1 MCFPKLIHH
10 QIIFHS
16 SDTPYLQLGPGL
28 GRTDHLWRQLALFP
42 SSRSDFESAVLEA
55 RTVSRADQ
63 TVSPQSVSSMYEIG
77 GGCEARLRRYCWL

>member
-1 MCFPKLIHH
+1 M
-10 QIIFHS
+10 
-16 SDTPYLQLGPGL
+16 
-28 GRTDHLWRQLALFP
+28 P

-77 GGCEARLRRYCWL
+77 GGCEARLWRYCWL